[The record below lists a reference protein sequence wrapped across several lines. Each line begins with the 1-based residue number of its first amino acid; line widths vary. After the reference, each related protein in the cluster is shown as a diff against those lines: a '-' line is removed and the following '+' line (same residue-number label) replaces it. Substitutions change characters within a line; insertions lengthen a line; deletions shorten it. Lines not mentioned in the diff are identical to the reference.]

1 MVTRECRRLFS
12 IKVLLYRQ
20 WCIAEKVEIINQNHL
35 LNIIF
40 IHNFIILCTSPL
52 TFPHT
57 SLFRSVKFLQS
68 EKRKNFKESRKR
80 RENGEILQR
89 AKEDWASV
97 LRSVL
102 RRCGSACCFP
112 AKGRCLQ
119 ERIRGPEVVGSTAPP
134 ITARPSLSTL
144 PHVAVWKMSVC
155 ARCQVFRLSRV
166 HTRLGKRGENNSF
179 PR

>member
-1 MVTRECRRLFS
+1 MHISPYARFLAQAYAQF
-12 IKVLLYRQ
+12 
-20 WCIAEKVEIINQNHL
+20 VEAS
-35 LNIIF
+35 
-40 IHNFIILCTSPL
+40 NFCNRKKGKIS
-52 TFPHT
+52 
-57 SLFRSVKFLQS
+57 
-68 EKRKNFKESRKR
+68 KRVGKEERMARFCSGQRKT
-80 RENGEILQR
+80 GR
-89 AKEDWASV
+89 ASF
-97 LRSVL
+97 VL